1 MSRTD
6 EDIKKG
12 YYGIGI
18 FHGKCEENIGTLWRS
33 AFILDA
39 DFIFTVGKRYRAQCT
54 DTPKTPRHIPLFHFD
69 TWEDFMHHIPY
80 DCPVCAVELDERAVS
95 LDEYKHPERCI
106 YLLGAED
113 HGIPPEVLN
122 RCRDVVQIPGKV
134 CYNVAVAGSIVMYDR
149 QAKARKETDAKDA

>member
-1 MSRTD
+1 MKAKR
-6 EDIKKG
+6 G

-18 FHGKCEENIGTLWRS
+18 FHGKTEENLGTLWRS

-39 DFIFTVGKRYRAQCT
+39 DFIFTVGKRYRTQCT

-69 TWEDFMHHIPY
+69 TWDDFMAHIPH
-80 DCPVCAVELDERAVS
+80 DCPVCAVELDERAVT
-95 LDEYKHPERCI
+95 LDDYEHPERCI

-113 HGIPPEVLN
+113 HGIPAAVLD
-122 RCRDVVQIPGKV
+122 RCHDVVQIPGKV

-149 QAKARKETDAKDA
+149 MAKERAAARKED